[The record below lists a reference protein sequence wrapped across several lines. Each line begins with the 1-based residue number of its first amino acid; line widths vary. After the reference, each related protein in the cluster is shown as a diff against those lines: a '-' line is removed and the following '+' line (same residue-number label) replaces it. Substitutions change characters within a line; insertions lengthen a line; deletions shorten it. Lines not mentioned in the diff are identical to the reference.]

1 MSSAGSAGHP
11 AAGFTL
17 LELMVVLA
25 ILGLAL
31 AIVPANLMNA
41 TGAQALKADVRTV
54 ISGLRYART
63 RAIASN
69 EPVALVIDPQAAQLS
84 LDGTQQIGVLSK
96 STRLGA
102 ANQPIAVQFYPDG
115 GSSGGELLLS
125 YEEEEYRLTINW
137 LTGAV
142 LATRE

>member
-1 MSSAGSAGHP
+1 
-11 AAGFTL
+11 
-17 LELMVVLA
+17 
-25 ILGLAL
+25 
-31 AIVPANLMNA
+31 
-41 TGAQALKADVRTV
+41 
-54 ISGLRYART
+54 
-63 RAIASN
+63 
-69 EPVALVIDPQAAQLS
+69 VIDPQAAQLS

-102 ANQPIAVQFYPDG
+102 ANQPIVVQFYPDG